1 MPGNSC
7 DGRKIPG
14 ETVTMETLTSI
25 GKRASLSVKDKVFS
39 LVIVPT
45 HEKAKTG
52 LLFLWLF
59 AWTISGIIVIS
70 SYPQIQEQNAKLML
84 IVWIAF
90 WAYFEFKIIRVFMW
104 KRFGKEKLWIKN
116 GTMHY
121 QQDINGRGKV
131 KEFDTNLISDLRV
144 ITVEKTSFAD
154 SFNQSFWVKG
164 GERIEFTSQG
174 KVVRLGMQLPD
185 EDANRIV
192 TELKKFLRK

>member
-1 MPGNSC
+1 
-7 DGRKIPG
+7 
-14 ETVTMETLTSI
+14 METLTSI
-25 GKRASLSVKDKVFS
+25 GKRSSLSVKDKVFS
-39 LVIVPT
+39 LIIIPT
-45 HEKAKTG
+45 HEKGKTG

-70 SYPQIQEQNAKLML
+70 SYPQIREQNAKLML

-116 GTMHY
+116 GTLYY

-131 KEFDTNLISDLRV
+131 KEFDANLITDLRV
-144 ITVEKTSFAD
+144 LTVEKTSFAD

-164 GERIEFTSQG
+164 GERIEFNSQG
-174 KVVRLGMQLPD
+174 KLVRLGMQLPD

-192 TELKKFLRK
+192 NELKSFLKKTASSR

>member
-1 MPGNSC
+1 
-7 DGRKIPG
+7 
-14 ETVTMETLTSI
+14 METLISI
-25 GKRASLSVKDKVFS
+25 GKRSSLSLKDQVFS
-39 LVIVPT
+39 LIIIPT
-45 HEKAKTG
+45 HEKGKTG

-70 SYPQIQEQNAKLML
+70 SYPQIHDQNAKLML

-116 GTMHY
+116 GKMHY

-131 KEFDTNLISDLRV
+131 KEYDAGLISDLKV
-144 ITVEKTSFAD
+144 ISVEKTSFAD

-164 GERIEFTSQG
+164 GERIEFSSQG
-174 KVVRLGMQLPD
+174 KTVRLGMQLPD
-185 EDANRIV
+185 EDATKIV
-192 TELKKFLRK
+192 NELRKFLRKSV